1 MNKSRFINYA
11 YYLGMI
17 FVSIL
22 VLLSIIGPYIA
33 PHTLT
38 DMFRTSYTNGRIFAP
53 PLEPFESWDFPL
65 GTDKWGY
72 DILTMILY
80 GIRYTIWIALAVTI
94 IKMSFGTI
102 IGLYAGM
109 WKNPPSWMEA
119 FESAWSYVPL
129 FLILFF
135 FFNPISFGQQVEP
148 SILIF
153 YFIMITSIISIPS
166 IVSSVRKNTK
176 EISKST
182 YIEAARTL
190 GANKHR
196 MIWKHIFP
204 QLKESLLVMFI
215 LEIVLVISIMGQLAL
230 MNIFIGGTIVR
241 RDPTIYLSITKEI
254 SGLVGSARG
263 NIYGSTHIL
272 YIPLIVLLLTTLSFN
287 LFANGLKR
295 RYQSNY
301 QRTPWIKTSFVSK
314 IKTNRK
320 NV

>member
-1 MNKSRFINYA
+1 MNKLRTINYPF
-11 YYLGMI
+11 YLGFI

-38 DMFRTSYTNGRIFAP
+38 DMFKTSYTNGRIYAP

-72 DILTMILY
+72 DILTMLLY
-80 GIRYTIWIALAVTI
+80 GIRYTIWISLAVTI
-94 IKMSFGTI
+94 IKMVLGTI

-109 WKNPPSWMEA
+109 WNRTPSWIEA
-119 FESAWSYVPL
+119 IESAWSYVPL

-135 FFNPISFGQQVEP
+135 FFNPISFGGQVEP
-148 SILIF
+148 SILIL
-153 YFIMITSIISIPS
+153 YFIILTSIISIPS

-196 MIWKHIFP
+196 LIWKHIFP

-215 LEIVLVISIMGQLAL
+215 LEIVIVISIMGQLAL

-263 NIYGSTHIL
+263 NIYGSSHIL

-301 QRTPWIKTSFVSK
+301 QRTPWIKTSYVPKMKSK
-314 IKTNRK
+314 GK
-320 NV
+320 ND